1 MSHSVSTAPRWR
13 TVTLLTCAAM
23 AMIALA
29 GCATKPKP
37 TIVQA
42 PPSRPIVAA
51 PAPEPIPPTPVAPL
65 VTPSGKPKI
74 ALLLPLTGR
83 ARDIGHALQDAAELA
98 LFDGAGKDIALVPI
112 DTGDTP
118 NGAVAATERA
128 IREGAN
134 LILGPLFSASAAA
147 SGPVA
152 KQGNLEMIS
161 FSNDEG
167 TAQPGLYVMGLAVEP
182 QVGRVVE
189 FAQRR
194 GVRRVVA
201 LTPATAYG
209 GQAMLALRD
218 AAQRTNLQ
226 VGINESVPAT
236 GDPQS
241 SVKRVLTAV
250 GSDGST
256 TALFVP
262 IGAPRIS
269 DVAKAM
275 ADEDIAERKV
285 RLIGTGVWDVANI
298 GGEKALVGAWFAAPD
313 PARRAAFER
322 KFQGVHGKAPPRI
335 ATLAYDAVMMAAQ
348 LARLKAGGDFSA
360 GAITDGGG
368 FNGLDGRFR
377 FRTDGRIE
385 RSLAILEIEADRLRV
400 VDPAPGAFAH
410 VVN

>member
-1 MSHSVSTAPRWR
+1 MSHSVEAAPRRR
-13 TVTLLTCAAM
+13 TVTMLTCAAV

-37 TIVQA
+37 TAQE
-42 PPSRPIVAA
+42 PSRPITAA
-51 PAPEPIPPTPVAPL
+51 PPPEPIAAAPVAPL

-74 ALLLPLTGR
+74 ALLLPLSGR
-83 ARDIGHALQDAAELA
+83 SRDIGQALQDAAELA

-118 NGAVAATERA
+118 AGAVAATERA

-134 LILGPLFSASAAA
+134 LILGPLFSASAAVA
-147 SGPVA
+147 GPIA
-152 KQGNLEMIS
+152 KQANLEVIS

-182 QVGRVVE
+182 QVRRIVDY
-189 FAQRR
+189 AQRK
-194 GVRRVVA
+194 GVKRFVV

-209 GQAMLALRD
+209 GQATQALRD
-218 AAQRTNLQ
+218 AAQRVNIN
-226 VGINESVPAT
+226 VGASESIPAT
-236 GDPQS
+236 GDPAAP
-241 SVKRVLTAV
+241 VKRVLAAI
-250 GSDGST
+250 GSDGSS

-262 IGAPRIS
+262 VGAPRVS
-269 DVAKAM
+269 VVAEAL
-275 ADEDIAERKV
+275 AAEDFAQRKV
-285 RLIGTGVWDVANI
+285 QLFGTGVWDAAGI
-298 GGEKALVGAWFAAPD
+298 GSEKILVGAWFAGPD

-368 FNGLDGRFR
+368 YNGLDGRFR

-400 VDPAPGAFAH
+400 VDPAPSAFTS

>member
-1 MSHSVSTAPRWR
+1 MSHSVGTAPRR
-13 TVTLLTCAAM
+13 RVVALLTCAAV

-37 TIVQA
+37 TVQA
-42 PPSRPIVAA
+42 QRPVTSAPP
-51 PAPEPIPPTPVAPL
+51 PAPIPPAPVAPL

-74 ALLLPLTGR
+74 ALLLPLSGR
-83 ARDIGHALQDAAELA
+83 SRQIGHALQDAAELA
-98 LFDGAGKDIALVPI
+98 LFDGAGRDIALVPI

-118 NGAVAATERA
+118 DGAVAATERA

-134 LILGPLFSASAAA
+134 LILGPLFSASAAVA
-147 SGPVA
+147 GPIA
-152 KQGNLEMIS
+152 RQANLELIS

-182 QVGRVVE
+182 QVRRVVDY
-189 FAQRR
+189 AQRK
-194 GVRRVVA
+194 GVKRFVA

-218 AAQRTNLQ
+218 AAQRVNIN
-226 VGINESVPAT
+226 VGANESIPAT
-236 GDPQS
+236 GDPAAP
-241 SVKRVLTAV
+241 VKRVLAAIGT
-250 GSDGST
+250 DGSA

-262 IGAPRIS
+262 VGAPRVS
-269 DVAKAM
+269 AVASAL
-275 ADEDIAERKV
+275 AAEDFAQRKV
-285 RLIGTGVWDVANI
+285 QLFGTGVWDVANI
-298 GGEKALVGAWFAAPD
+298 GSEKALVGAWFAGPD

-322 KFQGVHGKAPPRI
+322 KFQGVHGKVPPRI

-348 LARLKAGGDFSA
+348 LARLRAGGDFSA

-368 FNGLDGRFR
+368 YNGLDGRFR
-377 FRTDGRIE
+377 FRPDGRVE
-385 RSLAILEIEADRLRV
+385 RSLAILEIEADRVRV
-400 VDPAPGAFAH
+400 VDPAPSAFTS